1 MTASASPEP
10 SADREPV
17 WGAITSR
24 GEFHRALQAALS
36 HVAKV
41 GCRHLWWCDADFADW
56 PLNDPALIVSLS
68 AWAQSHRRL
77 TLMATSFETF
87 ARRHPRWV
95 TWRQPWSHIVTC
107 RVLEEIEPGTCPT
120 LLLAPDVLVLRL
132 ADPLHHRGTVSADLA
147 DTVRAR
153 EEIDALSQRS
163 AEAFPATT
171 LGL

>member
-1 MTASASPEP
+1 MSAASSPDAHP
-10 SADREPV
+10 ACGP
-17 WGAITSR
+17 ITSR
-24 GEFHRALQAALS
+24 GEFHRTLQAAMG

-56 PLNDPALIVSLS
+56 PLNDPALIASLS

-77 TLMATSFETF
+77 TLMATTFDTF
-87 ARRHPRWV
+87 AQRHPRWV
-95 TWRQPWSHIVTC
+95 AWRQPWSHIVTC
-107 RVLEEIEPGTCPT
+107 RVLEEVEHGACPT
-120 LLLAPDVLVLRL
+120 LLLAPEVLVLRL
-132 ADPLHHRGTVSADLA
+132 ADPIHHRGSLSADLA

-153 EEIDALSQRS
+153 EEIDALLQRS